1 MRGRWAA
8 ALIAATA
15 ALLFWLFPPFIIV
28 SGAAVA
34 LVTLRRG
41 VVEGV
46 LLLILAGLG
55 ATGLVWLA
63 LGVPWPMLNVLLA
76 YWLPLWLLALVL
88 RVTVSLSATFQAAAV
103 FSLLAV
109 AGFYLVLGDPA
120 IWWVSV
126 LDQWQ
131 LNLTALVSSEQVAD
145 QATLDQL
152 LTLLRQWAP
161 LLPGQAVSGTLLFVL
176 LALLLGRWWQAV
188 LFNPEGFRPEFHQ
201 LRLRRPLAVFTLV
214 IFGVAI
220 GSGWPLL
227 NNFML
232 VLGML
237 YAVQGVAVVHAV
249 VFKWQLAPA
258 WLLLFYLLLIPLLSQ
273 WVMVLGVADAWLD
286 LRNRD
291 RPRWNKP

>member
-1 MRGRWAA
+1 
-8 ALIAATA
+8 
-15 ALLFWLFPPFIIV
+15 
-28 SGAAVA
+28 
-34 LVTLRRG
+34 VTLRRG
-41 VVEGV
+41 VAEGA

-63 LGVPWPMLNVLLA
+63 LGAPWPMLNVLLA
-76 YWLPLWLLALVL
+76 YWLPLWFLAWIL
-88 RVTVSLSATFQAAAV
+88 RFTVSLSTTFQAAAL

-120 IWWVSV
+120 IWWASV

-131 LNLTALVSSEQVAD
+131 LDLTALVSSGQIAD
-145 QATLDQL
+145 RATLDQL

-201 LRLRRPLAVFTLV
+201 LRLGRPLAVFTLAL
-214 IFGVAI
+214 FGAAM
-220 GSGWPLL
+220 GLGWPLL
-227 NNFML
+227 SNFML
-232 VLGML
+232 VLGIL
-237 YAVQGVAVVHAV
+237 YAVQGVAVIHAV
-249 VFKWQLAPA
+249 AVKWQLASA

-286 LRNRD
+286 FRNRV